1 MKARTQ
7 GQSFG
12 WYWVSSE
19 TIFRVAA
26 EFKAQRYVLKSMNFY
41 SHEEKLY
48 GNEALCVAPSHCV
61 KSLSLKDVLSP

>member
-1 MKARTQ
+1 MLYESEKNPRLL
-7 GQSFG
+7 G

-26 EFKAQRYVLKSMNFY
+26 EFKSQRYVLKSMNFY

-48 GNEALCVAPSHCV
+48 GNEAFVLHHLIVSNPSG
-61 KSLSLKDVLSP
+61 